1 MNAQYISEMVKQNAI
16 NRTFRKSRNRY
27 LNKGK
32 LEKKLSSKKT
42 YAFKKLSLAELRQRK
57 LNRTV
62 KFAAERKL
70 RWLKTGLALVVSGL
84 ILKGA
89 LYAFFIIF

>member
-1 MNAQYISEMVKQNAI
+1 MDAKYISEMINQNTV
-16 NRTFRKSRNRY
+16 NRAFRKSRNLY

-32 LEKKLSSKKT
+32 LEKSLSSKKV
-42 YAFKKLSLAELRQRK
+42 YSFKKLSLAELRQRK

-62 KFAAERKL
+62 KFTAERKL
-70 RWLKTGLALVVSGL
+70 RWLKTGLALVISGL

-89 LYAFFIIF
+89 LHAFFIIF